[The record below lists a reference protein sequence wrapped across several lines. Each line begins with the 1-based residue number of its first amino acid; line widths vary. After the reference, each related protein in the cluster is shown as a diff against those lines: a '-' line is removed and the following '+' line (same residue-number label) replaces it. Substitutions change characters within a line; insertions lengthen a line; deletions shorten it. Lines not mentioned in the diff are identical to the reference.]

1 MTRPPHNAVYDCV
14 IFAQALI
21 NPSGPAAECV
31 DQARGGR
38 VRLYVS
44 PYVLDEIREL
54 PPKILA
60 KYAVTQDQAAELAD
74 EIVTFATV
82 VTDAPTIYTHPHDPH
97 DSHYIDLA
105 VATHSKL
112 IVSRDRH
119 LLNLMDQQRP
129 EAREFRRR
137 FPDLI
142 VLPPDTFA
150 RQLRQEASEDAA
162 P

>member
-1 MTRPPHNAVYDCV
+1 MMRPRHYAVYDCV
-14 IFAQALI
+14 VFAQALI
-21 NPSGPAAECV
+21 NPNGLAAECV
-31 DQARGGR
+31 EQAHRGR
-38 VRLYVS
+38 VRLFIS
-44 PYVLDEIREL
+44 PYVLHEIREL
-54 PPKILA
+54 PSKIPPK
-60 KYAVTQDQAAELAD
+60 YGVTPEQAGELAD

-82 VTDAPTIYTHPHDPH
+82 VNDAPPIYTHPHDPD

-112 IVSRDRH
+112 IISRDRH
-119 LLNLMDQQRP
+119 LLNLMDPLRT
-129 EAREFRRR
+129 EAREFRQR

-150 RQLRQEASEDAA
+150 RQLRREAAEDDA